1 MGSLTTEQKALDAF
15 RTPGA
20 VRIASGK
27 EITIRNKRT
36 GDFITLRG
44 IDGLRSEVIEAS
56 FPAGYTDDR
65 TT

>member
-27 EITIRNKRT
+27 EITIPFVESMGFGQK
-36 GDFITLRG
+36 
-44 IDGLRSEVIEAS
+44 
-56 FPAGYTDDR
+56 
-65 TT
+65 